1 MRGHFCVWWTFSFKK
16 RWVWTAQ
23 DGSQDDFVRLT
34 GRVEHSKSLVFTE
47 RRTTGR
53 VYPPGESLLALASPT
68 LCPLDTPFPFRLQVR
83 MSVRFEEVQAAAT
96 RIAGHVVETPCPL
109 SIPLS
114 ELTGARIFCKL
125 EHLQRTGS
133 FKERGARNALSPL
146 APEKKKLGVIAASAG
161 NHALGLA
168 YHGQLLGIPVTVVMP
183 RFAPLTK
190 VTNCRRM
197 GAEVVLHGN
206 DISES
211 RGRADEIAKERKLTY
226 INGYDDPA
234 IIAGQGTLGLEVAA
248 QVSDVDAMIVPVGGG
263 GLIAGVALALK
274 TIKPSV
280 KIIGVEPENASSF
293 HAALAA
299 GRPVPVLLKPTL
311 ADGLAVAQVGENAFN
326 LARRLVDDV
335 IIVKEREIALGI
347 LRLLEL
353 EKVVVEG
360 AAAASLAACLGGM
373 VSGLKGKNVVLP
385 LTGGNIDTPILG
397 RVLERGLA
405 SDGRLYRFTATI
417 SDRPGGLARFASIIG
432 EAGASI
438 IEIAH
443 DRAFSTADINSVNV
457 NCVVETRDVAHIAEL
472 RRRLAAEGFVTES
485 K

>member
-1 MRGHFCVWWTFSFKK
+1 MVTFEDIK
-16 RWVWTAQ
+16 
-23 DGSQDDFVRLT
+23 
-34 GRVEHSKSLVFTE
+34 
-47 RRTTGR
+47 
-53 VYPPGESLLALASPT
+53 
-68 LCPLDTPFPFRLQVR
+68 
-83 MSVRFEEVQAAAT
+83 AAAT
-96 RIAGHVVETPCPL
+96 RIAGHVIQSPCPL

-114 ELTGARIFCKL
+114 ELTGARVFCKL

-133 FKERGARNALSPL
+133 FKERGARNALSLLP
-146 APEKKKLGVIAASAG
+146 PEKKKLGVIAASAG

-211 RGRADEIAKERKLTY
+211 RGRADEIAQERRLTY

-248 QVSDVDAMIVPVGGG
+248 QLPNLDAIIVPVGGG

-274 TIKPSV
+274 TLKPSV

-299 GRPVPVLLKPTL
+299 SRPVAVSIKPTL

-326 LARRLVDDV
+326 IARGLVDDL
-335 IIVKEREIALGI
+335 IIIKEREIALGI

-353 EKVVVEG
+353 EKAVVEG
-360 AAAASLAACLGGM
+360 AAAAGLAACLGAALPK
-373 VSGLKGKNVVLP
+373 LKGKTIVLP

-405 SDGRLYRFTATI
+405 SDGRLYRFSATI
-417 SDRPGGLARFASIIG
+417 SDRPGGLARFASIIA
-432 EAGASI
+432 EVGASI

-443 DRAFSTADINSVNV
+443 DRAFSTADINTVNV
-457 NCVVETRDVAHIAEL
+457 NCVVETRDAAHIAEL
-472 RRRLAAEGFVTES
+472 RRRLEAEGFVE
-485 K
+485 KP